1 MLNIGPAQA
10 ARPDASH
17 NSQLRILKKRE
28 EFVHTILLRSFHG
41 SGRVVHSSVTITEL
55 PRYNILFEEYQDLH
69 ICRGNHIA
77 CPPSRPS
84 DVGPEGRHWRRAVV
98 EVVGPMGGEA
108 AGGGLVAG
116 GEDCFF
122 GLPLALLAWLGKPAS
137 ATTPT
142 SSTQH
147 LIAKSHRKI
156 F

>member
-1 MLNIGPAQA
+1 MLTCFGVFNKKKSVKPAKRGASFVAIAPDPVLAVA
-10 ARPDASH
+10 AP
-17 NSQLRILKKRE
+17 
-28 EFVHTILLRSFHG
+28 
-41 SGRVVHSSVTITEL
+41 SSVAI
-55 PRYNILFEEYQDLH
+55 IS
-69 ICRGNHIA
+69 A

-98 EVVGPMGGEA
+98 EVVGPLGGEA
-108 AGGGLVAG
+108 AGGGLVAV

-137 ATTPT
+137 AATPT
-142 SSTQH
+142 SSRQH